1 MIAVENF
8 DWEIRAK
15 QMVAAYQ
22 NLSLAERT
30 IFPKECVITYQKS
43 ILPASEQAII
53 PSFRRERGDKRY
65 RYHISVLV
73 VAVVY

>member
-1 MIAVENF
+1 MKFFKIAIKSLSRVLSNKDIEVISPKLRMIAVENF

-43 ILPASEQAII
+43 ILPASE
-53 PSFRRERGDKRY
+53 
-65 RYHISVLV
+65 
-73 VAVVY
+73 